1 MDDPHG
7 KERQQPVPEHA
18 EPPDAPADPTTE
30 PAHAAVE
37 PQREPEP
44 FSDREL
50 RLALVRPHLV
60 IDYVLGAKERLARNL
75 SEGQGLWQLALL
87 LLLTS
92 VLSTIPYGALSPARS
107 FWRIAMLYTG
117 SLAIC
122 FPSLHIFAQFLGFPF
137 ALAHNLAL
145 SLVIT
150 SVAGLFTFGFF
161 PIIWFIDFTTRPG
174 SGAVVLPGE
183 LSVVLLSVSLLLG
196 IVQMARCVA
205 LRTGPR
211 REGGAFGLL
220 IACWLPLFA
229 FITRRMAALLG
240 LI

>member
-1 MDDPHG
+1 MDEPQ
-7 KERQQPVPEHA
+7 EERRQQPQHA
-18 EPPDAPADPTTE
+18 EPPDAPAHPAGE
-30 PAHAAVE
+30 PAEAAEE

-44 FSDREL
+44 FSIGEL

-60 IDYVLGAKERLARNL
+60 IEYVLGAKERLARTL

-92 VLSTIPYGALSPARS
+92 VFSTVPYGALSPARS
-107 FWRIAMLYTG
+107 FWRIAVLYTG

-122 FPSLHIFAQFLGFPF
+122 FPSLHVFAQFVGFPF

-150 SVAGLFTFGFF
+150 SVAGLFTFAFF
-161 PIIWFIDFTTRPG
+161 PIIWFIDFSTRPG
-174 SGAVVLPGE
+174 SGAVVLPGG
-183 LSVVLLSVSLLLG
+183 LSVALLSVSLLLG
-196 IVQMARCVA
+196 IVQMARCLA
-205 LRTGPR
+205 LRVGR
-211 REGGAFGLL
+211 RRGEGAFGLL

-229 FITRRMAALLG
+229 FITRRMAAVLG